1 MPLDTSR
8 RTGDEGEDHDGY
20 HDDDDDYD
28 VKSFHLLIQWTKTKH
43 GTSASI
49 SIYMQHPIYCL
60 PV

>member
-28 VKSFHLLIQWTKTKH
+28 VKSFHLLIQ
-43 GTSASI
+43 
-49 SIYMQHPIYCL
+49 
-60 PV
+60 